1 MSAMKFR
8 IPVLALIMALPLELL
23 AKAPVPGASP
33 TPAPP
38 TILKRWL
45 RSMGLQ
51 QDHTGTTATGF
62 KTLDIGLALDPAKVT
77 LPETKQIKVTIKLV
91 NRGKK
96 LVQLNFPSSQRIEVL
111 VKTKDGKQIEQWS
124 EDQAFTDEPS
134 TVTINPDERV
144 EYPVTISTRD
154 MVVGEKYTVEA
165 FFPNFEQLRKTVT
178 VDAVTPA
185 PKTPKASPGA
195 SPGASPS
202 PSPILN
208 SRHKKGQ

>member
-8 IPVLALIMALPLELL
+8 IPVLALIVAFPLGLF
-23 AKAPVPGASP
+23 AKTPNPNASP
-33 TPAPP
+33 TPKPT
-38 TILKRWL
+38 TILKKWL
-45 RSMGLQ
+45 RSLGLQ
-51 QDHTGTTATGF
+51 TDHTGTTATGF
-62 KTLDIGLALDPAKVT
+62 KGLDIGLVVDPPKVT

-111 VKTKDGKQIEQWS
+111 VKNKEGKQIEQWS

-134 TVTINPDERV
+134 MVTVNPDERV
-144 EYPVTISTRD
+144 EYPVTVSTRD
-154 MVVGEKYTVEA
+154 MVVGETYTVEA
-165 FFPNFEQLRKTVT
+165 FFPNFEQLRKTLT

-185 PKTPKASPGA
+185 PKSPKPSPGA
-195 SPGASPS
+195 SPGAAPS
-202 PSPILN
+202 PEPILN